1 MLKHRVLSNQL
12 GSQTTVSSRP
22 SRCQDPRASPQLS
35 EPYLKT
41 QRERGL
47 WGMKPPRGQAA
58 ESTRNV
64 EKRRKH
70 LQIWNPRNHVGGW
83 RKVMVFDYKSL
94 SLRPEKEEIA
104 QRNVFTNIS

>member
-1 MLKHRVLSNQL
+1 MLKHRVLSDQL
-12 GSQTTVSSRP
+12 GSQTTVFSGP

-58 ESTRNV
+58 INQECGKAKEAPSDLESQEPCGR
-64 EKRRKH
+64 
-70 LQIWNPRNHVGGW
+70 L
-83 RKVMVFDYKSL
+83 
-94 SLRPEKEEIA
+94 EESDG
-104 QRNVFTNIS
+104 V